1 MSTNRK
7 RRKQLNHRRRARSNR
22 AQTAESPQ
30 AVERARELDADPNPI
45 WLREERKRAGQRWA
59 QPAFGDLPFQ
69 AVVRGGAPSL
79 GKRR

>member
-7 RRKQLNHRRRARSNR
+7 RRKQLNQRRRARR
-22 AQTAESPQ
+22 DRTAAAESPQ
-30 AVERARELDADPNPI
+30 AVERIRELESDPNPL
-45 WLREERKRAGQRWA
+45 WLREERKQAGQRWA
-59 QPAFGDLPFQ
+59 QPNFGDLPFQ